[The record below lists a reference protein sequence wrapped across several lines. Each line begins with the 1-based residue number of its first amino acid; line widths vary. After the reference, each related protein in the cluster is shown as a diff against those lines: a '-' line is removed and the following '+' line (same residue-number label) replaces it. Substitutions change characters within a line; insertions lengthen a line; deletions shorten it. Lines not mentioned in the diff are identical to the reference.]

1 MALCSSARSAQK
13 LAGKDGSSTRFFG
26 HLPKQ
31 LGNKLMDCHEFEEL
45 AGAYTLGATSES
57 ERRYAQAHLAT
68 CTNCNRMAREL
79 QEITDLLPL
88 TLPQIEPSPDLHK
101 RVMAAAEAD
110 AQALKRNWQSAWQ
123 AQRRPWGQIWQMR
136 LALAVIVV
144 LLVCVGSL
152 AAWNINLQH
161 QSASQIYTY
170 SIQGTPQDATASGKA
185 IYIPEDQMNMII
197 VHNLPKLQG
206 TQVYQGWLITQEI
219 PKSFG
224 LLQVVN
230 GTAILGF
237 PGDLQKYDAIA
248 VSIEP
253 GPLATPQSPAGPIV
267 AEGKLQQGQIGSMSG
282 QDHVLYQYL
291 EQAGGRG

>member
-1 MALCSSARSAQK
+1 MA
-13 LAGKDGSSTRFFG
+13 
-26 HLPKQ
+26 H
-31 LGNKLMDCHEFEEL
+31 
-45 AGAYTLGATSES
+45 
-57 ERRYAQAHLAT
+57 
-68 CTNCNRMAREL
+68 EL
-79 QEITDLLPL
+79 QGITDLLPL
-88 TLPQIEPSPDLHK
+88 TVPQIEPSPDLRKH
-101 RVMAAAEAD
+101 VMAAVEAD
-110 AQALKRNWQSAWQ
+110 AQAFKRNRQSTWQT
-123 AQRRPWGQIWQMR
+123 QRRPWGQIWQMR
-136 LALAVIVV
+136 LALAIIVV
-144 LLVCVGSL
+144 LLVCVASL

-161 QSASQIYTY
+161 QTASQIYTY

-206 TQVYQGWLITQEI
+206 TQVYQGWLITQQT
-219 PKSFG
+219 PKSIG
-224 LLQVVN
+224 LLRVVN

-237 PGDLQKYDAIA
+237 PGDLQRYDAIA

-291 EQAGGRG
+291 EQAGGQG